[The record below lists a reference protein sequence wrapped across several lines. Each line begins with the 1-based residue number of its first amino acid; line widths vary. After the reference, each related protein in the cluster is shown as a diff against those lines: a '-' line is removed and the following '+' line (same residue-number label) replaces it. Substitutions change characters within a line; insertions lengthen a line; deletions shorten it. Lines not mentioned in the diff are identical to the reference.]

1 VRVAGSVLVY
11 VCDEC
16 QMIDTNGYRGLLSAP
31 FISEIMWPGKGLSH
45 EFSYHVSQIKVYWI
59 IYSTNVCTTDT
70 DPRKTTVLC
79 LLQCVSAELRHL
91 Q

>member
-1 VRVAGSVLVY
+1 
-11 VCDEC
+11 
-16 QMIDTNGYRGLLSAP
+16 MIDTNGYRGLLSAL

-59 IYSTNVCTTDT
+59 VYSPSICTTDT
-70 DPRKTTVLC
+70 DPHNTAVLC
-79 LLQCVSAELRHL
+79 LLPHGSVELRLL